1 MPTKRERIKVVKKGR
16 EPEKEREKIKNQLH
30 VNAGRDE
37 AYFIGLESPNHQAF
51 CPGPNAKVTLVDVEE
66 IRL

>member
-1 MPTKRERIKVVKKGR
+1 MRAR
-16 EPEKEREKIKNQLH
+16 KEREKIKNQLG

-37 AYFIGLESPNHQAF
+37 AYFFLISSSLITQAF
-51 CPGPNAKVTLVDVEE
+51 CPSPNAKVTLVDIEE